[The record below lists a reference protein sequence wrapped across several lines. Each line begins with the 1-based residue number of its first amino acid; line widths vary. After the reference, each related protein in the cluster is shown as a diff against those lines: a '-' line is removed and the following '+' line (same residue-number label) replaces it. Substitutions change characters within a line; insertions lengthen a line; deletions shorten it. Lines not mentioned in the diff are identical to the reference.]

1 MISWSSQSSLDLSCP
16 VLSLLLQLPPL
27 LLLLL
32 CCCTTATP
40 PPCIYMWGC
49 AWWGHKRNIEEGVLG
64 LRVRWL
70 YEECSRVPGSVSN
83 TQHLLT

>member
-40 PPCIYMWGC
+40 PPCICGGVRGGGIKGILKRGC
-49 AWWGHKRNIEEGVLG
+49 WD
-64 LRVRWL
+64 
-70 YEECSRVPGSVSN
+70 
-83 TQHLLT
+83 